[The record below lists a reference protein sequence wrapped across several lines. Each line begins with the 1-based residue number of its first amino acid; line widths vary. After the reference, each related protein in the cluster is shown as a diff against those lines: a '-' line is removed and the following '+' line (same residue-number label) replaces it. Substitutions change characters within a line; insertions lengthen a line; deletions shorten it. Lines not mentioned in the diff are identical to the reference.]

1 MTVLSS
7 LPAPVVLESL
17 DYEAILA
24 ELIADASARFAA
36 AGVAYEVGQLETDP
50 VVIVLQAAAYR
61 EVLLRGRVND
71 AAVRANLIAFASGAD
86 LDHQAAFYGVAR
98 LEGEGDEALRERV
111 VLAIHGRSTAGPEE
125 RYAYI
130 ARSADVRVK
139 EVAVYRVDG
148 GPHIRVA
155 VRSNDNEGVPT
166 QDILEAVEAA
176 VTAKGVAVV
185 SDDIEV
191 VSGVTAIVD
200 VAAKVWL
207 LPDAPKAVFD
217 ALEAHLRSAWD
228 QESSMGF
235 DLNPSWI
242 KARLHVAG
250 VARVE
255 MVTPTEPVVVDDS
268 QAVALG
274 EITLEFAGR
283 AR

>member
-1 MTVLSS
+1 MISS
-7 LPAPVVLESL
+7 LPRPEVIELL
-17 DYEAILA
+17 DYEVILS
-24 ELIADASARFAA
+24 ELVADATARFAA
-36 AGVAYEVGQLETDP
+36 AGIDYDVGNLESDP
-50 VVIVLQAAAYR
+50 VVIVLEAAAYR
-61 EVLLRGRVND
+61 EALLRGRVND

-86 LDHQAAFYGVAR
+86 LDHQAAFYGVTR

>member
-250 VARVE
+250 V
-255 MVTPTEPVVVDDS
+255 
-268 QAVALG
+268 
-274 EITLEFAGR
+274 EIGR
-283 AR
+283 AHV